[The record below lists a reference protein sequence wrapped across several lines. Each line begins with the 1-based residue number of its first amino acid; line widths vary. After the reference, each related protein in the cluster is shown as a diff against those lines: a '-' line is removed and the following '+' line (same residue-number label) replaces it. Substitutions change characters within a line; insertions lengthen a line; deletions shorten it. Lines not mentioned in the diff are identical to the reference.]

1 MNTVKN
7 QIKTT
12 KKNNA
17 KKVKTF
23 KPIAK
28 KETPKKETPK
38 KKVDIY
44 ATNYGKQVLT
54 INADYKTANKT
65 VGGCRSTLLNLHN
78 EKLLT
83 LQPYQIAILKA
94 SKKSQPV
101 YEVLKKQCYHHP
113 KTGNTSPFYLLQSL
127 YNADKREVIER
138 VIKNA

>member
-7 QIKTT
+7 VTANT
-12 KKNNA
+12 KKA
-17 KKVKTF
+17 TSRKVKTF

-28 KETPKKETPK
+28 KQEPK

-44 ATNYGKQVLT
+44 ATDYGKQVLT
-54 INADYKTANKT
+54 INSDYKTANKT
-65 VGGCRSTLLNLHN
+65 VGGCRSTLLNLHA

-94 SKKSQPV
+94 SKKSKPV

-127 YNADKREVIER
+127 YNADKRTVIER

>member
-7 QIKTT
+7 VNANT
-12 KKNNA
+12 KKA
-17 KKVKTF
+17 TSKKVITLA
-23 KPIAK
+23 PIK
-28 KETPKKETPK
+28 KQTPKKQTPK

-44 ATNYGKQVLT
+44 ETDYGKQVLT

-65 VGGCRSTLLNLHN
+65 VGGCRSTLLNLHA

-94 SKKSQPV
+94 SKKTKSV
-101 YEVLKKQCYHHP
+101 YEVLKNQTYHHP
-113 KTGNTSPFYLLQSL
+113 KTGNTSPFYLLQCL
-127 YNADKREVIER
+127 YNTDKRTVIER

>member
-7 QIKTT
+7 VNANT
-12 KKNNA
+12 KKA
-17 KKVKTF
+17 TSKKVITLA
-23 KPIAK
+23 PLTK
-28 KETPKKETPK
+28 KQEPKQEPK

-44 ATNYGKQVLT
+44 STDYGKQVLT
-54 INADYKTANKT
+54 INTDYKTANKT

-94 SKKSQPV
+94 SKKTKAV